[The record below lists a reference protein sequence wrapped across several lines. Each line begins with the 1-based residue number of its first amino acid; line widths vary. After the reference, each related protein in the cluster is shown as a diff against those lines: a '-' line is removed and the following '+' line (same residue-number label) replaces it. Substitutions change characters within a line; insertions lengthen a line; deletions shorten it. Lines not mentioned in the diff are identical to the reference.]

1 MALNSGITRDGKEM
15 GRAQIF
21 QAEAAGIEPDVRMNP
36 VLLKP
41 TSDRKSRVILMG
53 KVAQNMDA
61 AEYHLYKP
69 QLKAMIRDVYNDRL
83 LSTTLLCWK
92 ARAARRRSI
101 CATAIL

>member
-41 TSDRKSRVILMG
+41 TSDRKSG
-53 KVAQNMDA
+53 YSDG
-61 AEYHLYKP
+61 E
-69 QLKAMIRDVYNDRL
+69 
-83 LSTTLLCWK
+83 S
-92 ARAARRRSI
+92 RAKYGCGGVSPLQ
-101 CATAIL
+101 TSVESYDP